1 MLEVLGT
8 GMQELESGIQE
19 LETEETFVGVV
30 PYAANRAT
38 ILM

>member
-1 MLEVLGT
+1 MLEVSETGTQVLGT
-8 GMQELESGIQE
+8 GMQE

-30 PYAANRAT
+30 SFAASRAT